1 MYLVDTNHK
10 LLIRSREGV
19 FDNTMTINYKIFG
32 AFAGLALASAASAQQ
47 APLAALSSTPANS
60 SAPKEWVRCHG
71 QNGVPMTADAAQSL
85 PMQITG
91 TLACGSEVSVLSDAE
106 GYTVGVSTA
115 DGRSGYVASMYLT
128 AVAAPKRA
136 IDKTQTS
143 AMVENNVARWTS
155 GGAGSDQFYSDDSLV
170 ESLTVNGVTVQVTL
184 HDTGWK
190 LRANVAVANDSS
202 EQVMIIPSNFQ
213 LSEFVPAVRTL
224 AYQDPKEMARSV
236 SHGVLWTSES
246 ATSPTGFSPQHAGAA
261 ATVNVGYK
269 TPFATT
275 QTPNYLVET
284 QSQQLSAAKHDVDL
298 NAVHQIH
305 NTALKQ
311 GAVVPGAKSSGAVW
325 FERDKK
331 AEQVVLRIPVGSTI
345 YEFPLSFTHEN

>member
-1 MYLVDTNHK
+1 MFLVDTNYK

-19 FDNTMTINYKIFG
+19 FDNTMTINYKFLG
-32 AFAGLALASAASAQQ
+32 AVAGLALASAASAQQ
-47 APLAALSSTPANS
+47 APLASLAGNA
-60 SAPKEWVRCHG
+60 APKEWVRCHG

-106 GYTVGVSTA
+106 GYTVNVSTA
-115 DGRSGYVASMYLT
+115 DGHSGYVASMYLT

-202 EQVMIIPSNFQ
+202 EPVMITPSNFQ
-213 LSEFVPAVRTL
+213 LSEFAPAVRTL

-246 ATSPTGFSPQHAGAA
+246 ATSPTGSAPRQSAA

-269 TPFATT
+269 TPFAAT

-311 GAVVPGAKSSGAVW
+311 GAVVPSAKSSGAVW

-345 YEFPLSFTHEN
+345 YEFPLSFNHEN

>member
-19 FDNTMTINYKIFG
+19 FDNTMTINYKFLG
-32 AFAGLALASAASAQQ
+32 AVAGLALASAASAQQ
-47 APLAALSSTPANS
+47 APLASLASTPAT

-106 GYTVGVSTA
+106 GYTVNVSTS
-115 DGRSGYVASMYLT
+115 DGHSGYVASMYLT

-143 AMVENNVARWTS
+143 ALVENNVARWTS

-202 EQVMIIPSNFQ
+202 EPVMITPSSFQ
-213 LSEFVPAVRTL
+213 LSEFAPAVRTL

-246 ATSPTGFSPQHAGAA
+246 ATSPTGYSAQHTGTA

-269 TPFATT
+269 TPFAAT

-311 GAVVPGAKSSGAVW
+311 GAVVTGAKSSGAVW